1 MSATANDASVTL
13 MGIDQVTLQ
22 RWLSD
27 AQAAYAQLM
36 TGARAVQVSFG
47 AGDGGHKAVS
57 YTRTNAAQLLMW
69 IQQLQQALGNVP
81 PRRVIGVRFMR

>member
-1 MSATANDASVTL
+1 MFN
-13 MGIDQVTLQ
+13 GIGAPAPLVGADQATLQ
-22 RWLSD
+22 RWLAD

-81 PRRVIGVRFMR
+81 PRRAIGVRFIR